1 MKRKEFLFNLFSFV
15 PLTLGFLGIT
25 RLSAKFLTPEKKTR
39 IRKIYATS
47 LDTLSIGQSKEMTD
61 LRGKNF
67 LLIRTEKNTVKA
79 LSTTCTHLGCTVYWQ
94 QDKNRFYCPCHQGIF
109 NPDGEVVSGP
119 PPRKLDSYTTEI
131 IGNNVYIYLKD
142 KEV

>member
-1 MKRKEFLFNLFSFV
+1 MKRKEFLLNMFSFV

-25 RLSAKFLTPEKKTR
+25 RLSIKFLTPEKKAR
-39 IRKIYATS
+39 MRKIYAMS
-47 LDTLSIGQSKEMTD
+47 LDALSIGQSKEMTD
-61 LRGKNF
+61 LRGKKF
-67 LLIRTEKNTVKA
+67 LLIRTGKNTVKA

-109 NPDGEVVSGP
+109 NPDGEVISGP

-131 IGNNVYIYLKD
+131 IDNNVYIYLKD